1 MNEIRRQIGLT
12 LIEFMIAITVLA
24 ILMTIAA
31 PSFAQFLDNTRVSAT
46 ANDFLLTMRTARSEA
61 IKRKSPVRV
70 ESTRASTDWSGGWQ
84 ITAATN
90 GQPIVVHEQLARGQT
105 LTGQTFAAFQ
115 FDEQGFLN
123 QSDVLTLCGQSG
135 GAGRRIDILPSGQAK
150 VETHAQCI

>member
-1 MNEIRRQIGLT
+1 MNKVRRQLGLT

-31 PSFAQFLDNTRVSAT
+31 PSFAQFLQNSRFSAT
-46 ANDFLLTMRTARSEA
+46 ANDFLLAMRTARSEA

-70 ESTRASTDWSGGWQ
+70 ESTNASTDWSGGWQ
-84 ITAATN
+84 ITAVAN
-90 GQPIVVHEQLARGQT
+90 GQQIFMHEQLARGQT
-105 LTGQTFAAFQ
+105 LTGLSFAAFQ

-135 GAGRRIDILPSGQAK
+135 GKGRRIEVLSSGQTK
-150 VETHAQCI
+150 VEPHAQCI